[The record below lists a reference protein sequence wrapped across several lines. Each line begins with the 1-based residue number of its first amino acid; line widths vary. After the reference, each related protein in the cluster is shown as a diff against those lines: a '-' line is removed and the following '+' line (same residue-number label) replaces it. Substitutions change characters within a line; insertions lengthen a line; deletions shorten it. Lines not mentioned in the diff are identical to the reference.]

1 MRDDLTRPVARGPAA
16 GKAGAGRTWL
26 AACAGLA
33 LLAIFVFIAY
43 EVPAGGFVVR
53 WDGRV
58 TDSLV
63 GIRSTAWSRVFWG
76 ATLLG
81 NAWFMATYLVAA
93 VVLFLAWGRWRA
105 AILLAVGTGLAEVV
119 SAVAKAVINRPRP
132 AASLALIQQPGSH
145 SLPSGHAFMTLVVAG
160 LLLHLL
166 FRPLGEG
173 GSLSDGLTR
182 RRVTKSAGVVVAV
195 LLLVLVGAS
204 RVYLGVHWASDVIGG
219 WCLGGFW
226 LILVLGSVRRW
237 RRDERLAGG
246 PRPWLG
252 RGWRVGLVALLV
264 VVAAVALVLT
274 AQADPLL

>member
-1 MRDDLTRPVARGPAA
+1 MKDDPARPVTEGPAA
-16 GKAGAGRTWL
+16 TRAVEGRTWL
-26 AACAGLA
+26 AACVGAA
-33 LLAIFVFIAY
+33 LLAIFVLIAY
-43 EVPAGGFVVR
+43 EVHTGGFVVR

-63 GIRSTAWSRVFWG
+63 GARSLVRSRVFWG

-81 NAWFMATYLVAA
+81 NAGFMAAYLVAA
-93 VVLFLAWGRWRA
+93 VVLFLAWGKWRA
-105 AILLAVGTGLAEVV
+105 AILLAAGTGLAEVV
-119 SAVAKAVINRPRP
+119 SAVAKAVVDRPRP
-132 AASLALIQQPGSH
+132 SASLALIQQPGSH

-166 FRPLGEG
+166 FRPTGEG
-173 GSLSDGLTR
+173 RSQNDSPMR
-182 RRVTKSAGVVVAV
+182 RRAAKSAGVVVAV
-195 LLLVLVGAS
+195 LLLVLVGTS

-226 LILVLGSVRRW
+226 LTLVLSSARHW
-237 RRDERLAGG
+237 RLDDRLAGG
-246 PRPWLG
+246 SRPWLG

-274 AQADPLL
+274 ARADPLL